1 MSIIPLSLD
10 NELKKCRLYHFYN
23 YYTLWSLPQLQIS
36 VIPALVP
43 ALSGIGPESFRKD
56 SLLGESLRRPDLP
69 NPESLRDGL
78 AGMTQKINIQIMDA
92 LRSLPQGSSLIN
104 IDIYRNHTD

>member
-1 MSIIPLSLD
+1 MSRRF
-10 NELKKCRLYHFYN
+10 NN
-23 YYTLWSLPQLQIS
+23 YYTLWSLPQFQIY

-69 NPESLRDGL
+69 KAFGI

-92 LRSLPQGSSLIN
+92 LRSLPQGSSQTLCKKC
-104 IDIYRNHTD
+104 